1 MTVTQPGPAPLGA
14 DGLRPSNQTRWG
26 IPHAI
31 VAYLTGL
38 LLGNV
43 LFALA
48 GGEPSAS
55 TTTVTIHLASA
66 IGLWIGFIGGPI
78 AATRWFGSRSL
89 RDDFGLTM
97 KGRDVPVGLLAGAL
111 TQLVLVPVVS
121 WPVEQL
127 WSIDVDEPTRQLL
140 DNTMGSRVVLYLV
153 IVVGAPIAE
162 ELFFRGLLLRSL
174 ARRFD
179 DVAAIVV
186 SALVFSLSHFKPAQ
200 IPGLFVVG
208 TVFAVLTRRTG
219 RLGPAI
225 VAHMAFNATALL
237 LV

>member
-1 MTVTQPGPAPLGA
+1 MTVARPGPAPLRA
-14 DGLRPSNQTRWG
+14 DSLRPSNQTRWG

-48 GGEPSAS
+48 GGESSAS

-97 KGRDVPVGLLAGAL
+97 KSRDVPVGILIGAL
-111 TQLVLVPVVS
+111 TQLVLVPIVS

-140 DNTMGSRVVLYLV
+140 DNTMGSRVLLYLV

-186 SALVFSLSHFKPAQ
+186 SSLVFSLSHFKPAQ

-219 RLGPAI
+219 RLGPAVI
-225 VAHMAFNATALL
+225 AHMAFNATALL

>member
-1 MTVTQPGPAPLGA
+1 MTVARPGPAPLGA
-14 DGLRPSNQTRWG
+14 DSLRPSNQTRWG

-31 VAYLTGL
+31 AAYLTGL

-43 LFALA
+43 LYAFA
-48 GGEPSAS
+48 GGDPAAS
-55 TTTVTIHLASA
+55 TTTVTIHVASV

-111 TQLVLVPVVS
+111 TQLVLVPIVS

-140 DNTMGSRVVLYLV
+140 DHTIGSRLVLYLV

-179 DVAAIVV
+179 DTAAIAV

>member
-1 MTVTQPGPAPLGA
+1 MRFALPRLAPLRA
-14 DGLRPSNQTRWG
+14 DSLRPSNQTQWG

-31 VAYLTGL
+31 AAYLTGL

-43 LFALA
+43 LYAFA
-48 GGEPSAS
+48 GGDPAAS
-55 TTTVTIHLASA
+55 TTTVTIHVASV

-111 TQLVLVPVVS
+111 TQLVLVPIVS

-179 DVAAIVV
+179 DTAAIAV

>member
-1 MTVTQPGPAPLGA
+1 MTVARPGPAPLRA
-14 DGLRPSNQTRWG
+14 DSLRPSNQTRWG

-31 VAYLTGL
+31 AAYLTGL

-55 TTTVTIHLASA
+55 TTTVTIHVASA

-111 TQLVLVPVVS
+111 TQLVLVPIVS

-179 DVAAIVV
+179 DTAAIAV

>member
-1 MTVTQPGPAPLGA
+1 MAQ
-14 DGLRPSNQTRWG
+14 RP
-26 IPHAI
+26 
-31 VAYLTGL
+31 V
-38 LLGNV
+38 
-43 LFALA
+43 
-48 GGEPSAS
+48 AS

-78 AATRWFGSRSL
+78 ADTRWFGSRSL

-97 KGRDVPVGLLAGAL
+97 KSRDVPVGILIGAL
-111 TQLVLVPVVS
+111 TQLVLVPIVS

-174 ARRFD
+174 ARRT
-179 DVAAIVV
+179 
-186 SALVFSLSHFKPAQ
+186 K
-200 IPGLFVVG
+200 
-208 TVFAVLTRRTG
+208 
-219 RLGPAI
+219 
-225 VAHMAFNATALL
+225 
-237 LV
+237 

>member
-1 MTVTQPGPAPLGA
+1 MTVARPGPAPLGA
-14 DGLRPSNQTRWG
+14 DSLRPSNQTRWG

-31 VAYLTGL
+31 AAYLTGL

-43 LFALA
+43 LYAFA
-48 GGEPSAS
+48 GGDPAAS
-55 TTTVTIHLASA
+55 TTTVTIHVASV

-111 TQLVLVPVVS
+111 TQLVLVPIVS

-162 ELFFRGLLLRSL
+162 ELFFRGLLLRSI

-179 DVAAIVV
+179 DVAAVVV

>member
-1 MTVTQPGPAPLGA
+1 MTVARPGPAPLGA
-14 DGLRPSNQTRWG
+14 DSLRPSNQTRWG

-31 VAYLTGL
+31 AAYLTGL

-48 GGEPSAS
+48 GGDPAAS
-55 TTTVTIHLASA
+55 TTTVTIHLASV

-97 KGRDVPVGLLAGAL
+97 KGRDVPVGVLAGAL
-111 TQLVLVPVVS
+111 TQLVLVPIVS

-140 DNTMGSRVVLYLV
+140 DNTIGSRAVLYLV

-179 DVAAIVV
+179 DTAAIAV
-186 SALVFSLSHFKPAQ
+186 SALVFALSHFKPAQ